1 MPVVEISVWTGISDE
16 DKKKIV
22 KGITDVIAELG
33 VPREAITIIIKEFPK
48 SNWASA
54 GQLHS
59 ERFPNR

>member
-1 MPVVEISVWTGISDE
+1 MPVVEISVWSGISDE
-16 DKKKIV
+16 DKKKLV
-22 KGITDVIAELG
+22 EGITDVIAELG

-48 SNWASA
+48 NNWASA